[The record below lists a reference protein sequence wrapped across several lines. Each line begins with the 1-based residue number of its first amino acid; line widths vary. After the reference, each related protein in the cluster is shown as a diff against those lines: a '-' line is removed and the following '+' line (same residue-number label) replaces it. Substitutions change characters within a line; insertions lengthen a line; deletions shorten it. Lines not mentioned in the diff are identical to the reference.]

1 MKTEIFAEK
10 TVTQLFFGVVVITLV
25 AGVIDQW
32 ILFALPLLVLLAGT
46 LFIEEPTIR
55 MVLLLC
61 TGETLVFGTA
71 LATGWAAGLIQA
83 LVLLMVIR
91 PDYKSIAAA
100 VCIVIL
106 TPLAFSSVRAWPT
119 LLLLLLV
126 GGAGTA
132 VLLVYEHSILRT
144 LSGEEE

>member
-10 TVTQLFFGVVVITLV
+10 TVTQLFFGVVIITLV

-61 TGETLVFGTA
+61 TGEALVFGTA
-71 LATGWAAGLIQA
+71 LATWWAGGLIQA

-132 VLLVYEHSILRT
+132 ILLVYEHSILRT